1 MESRNRFET
10 ERLVFPS
17 LSNFAEGLHEQ
28 LWKSFQSL
36 SHSSI
41 EYLQRV
47 SDENRLLF
55 LCDALSEF
63 FENLDQ
69 NEYQARVAI
78 VKLTY
83 IYYKHD
89 SIYQRIKDRLGSKV
103 DSGIYLVARSQEVT
117 NALVTL
123 VHKHG
128 LPKQR
133 VRVTLLQVY
142 HHALHNRLRE
152 ARDLLM
158 KTHMSQVISMQHID
172 NQILYNRALVQVGL
186 AAFRL
191 GKIRES
197 HDILADICQN
207 SKHKELLAQRI
218 SSMQDKSQEFEQ
230 EEKKR

>member
-103 DSGIYLVARSQEVT
+103 DSGIYLVARS
-117 NALVTL
+117 
-123 VHKHG
+123 
-128 LPKQR
+128 
-133 VRVTLLQVY
+133 
-142 HHALHNRLRE
+142 
-152 ARDLLM
+152 
-158 KTHMSQVISMQHID
+158 
-172 NQILYNRALVQVGL
+172 
-186 AAFRL
+186 
-191 GKIRES
+191 
-197 HDILADICQN
+197 
-207 SKHKELLAQRI
+207 
-218 SSMQDKSQEFEQ
+218 
-230 EEKKR
+230 